1 MYLEKKD
8 RTKIMKEAYYK
19 ARHMACLEKGDE
31 KNAIMWLKKLEEL
44 N

>member
-1 MYLEKKD
+1 MKKD
-8 RTKIMKEAYYK
+8 VKKIMLRSMYQ